1 MGRYKKS
8 TPRLSVKFFDGET
21 NEQLF
26 EIKDRS
32 WMDVGELF
40 ADHYVSE
47 LITQTIREQDLP
59 ETAIVL
65 VTALYDLN

>member
-1 MGRYKKS
+1 MSRYKKN
-8 TPRLSVKFFDGET
+8 TPRLSVKFFDGDT

-26 EIKDRS
+26 EIKNRN

-47 LITQTIREQDLP
+47 LIIQTIREQDLP
-59 ETAIVL
+59 DSVVVL
-65 VTALYDLN
+65 VSGVYDLM